1 MLSIKYLIVSLAD
14 AYSMVL
20 FVYVLMSWFPT
31 DRGILADINRV
42 LAKVCDP
49 YLNLF
54 RKLIPPLGGMVDVT
68 PIIALLVITIWST
81 FTDKLVLMRRIVFAC
96 EQDEGTTD
104 GYHLG

>member
-31 DRGILADINRV
+31 DRGILADINGTGQSVRPV
-42 LAKVCDP
+42 SQ
-49 YLNLF
+49 
-54 RKLIPPLGGMVDVT
+54 PLQEADTPAWRYGGRYAHHR
-68 PIIALLVITIWST
+68 PACITIWST

>member
-54 RKLIPPLGGMVDVT
+54 RKLIPRLEVWWTLRPSSLCLYYNLEYV
-68 PIIALLVITIWST
+68 
-81 FTDKLVLMRRIVFAC
+81 
-96 EQDEGTTD
+96 
-104 GYHLG
+104 Y